1 MSNLKLFSKE
11 ILSPSHRSSR
21 DRRPGGS
28 SSNPNRAPPQDRRYT
43 PHSYFS
49 STIRDVATNGRA
61 DILVLF
67 PQTSTE
73 LELRKRMFKIYKE
86 EGIRFAKDYEARLRK
101 LVQSETTSV
110 DVKINQWVTKR

>member
-1 MSNLKLFSKE
+1 
-11 ILSPSHRSSR
+11 
-21 DRRPGGS
+21 
-28 SSNPNRAPPQDRRYT
+28 
-43 PHSYFS
+43 
-49 STIRDVATNGRA
+49 
-61 DILVLF
+61 
-67 PQTSTE
+67 